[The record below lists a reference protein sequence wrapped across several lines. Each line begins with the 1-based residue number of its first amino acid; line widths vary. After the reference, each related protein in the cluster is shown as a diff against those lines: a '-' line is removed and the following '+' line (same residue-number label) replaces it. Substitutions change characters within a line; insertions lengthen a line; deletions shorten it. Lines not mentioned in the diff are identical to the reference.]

1 MGLDRQKLSY
11 LKFGDVIK
19 IKKKKVQ
26 KEGGYVRYPLQRPT
40 QLIIIIIIIIIITD
54 RSIKFCLSFID
65 NKTIRPVTT
74 IPTKSISISKQNLSF
89 AFSL

>member
-40 QLIIIIIIIIIITD
+40 QLLIIIIIIIIITD

-65 NKTIRPVTT
+65 NTTIRPVTT

>member
-65 NKTIRPVTT
+65 NTTIRPVTT

>member
-40 QLIIIIIIIIIITD
+40 QLIIIIIIITD

-65 NKTIRPVTT
+65 NTTIRPVTT

>member
-26 KEGGYVRYPLQRPT
+26 KEGGDVRYPLQRPT
-40 QLIIIIIIIIIITD
+40 QLIIIIIIIIITD

-65 NKTIRPVTT
+65 NTTIRPVTT

>member
-40 QLIIIIIIIIIITD
+40 QLIIIIIIIIITD
-54 RSIKFCLSFID
+54 RSIKFCLSFI
-65 NKTIRPVTT
+65 I
-74 IPTKSISISKQNLSF
+74 L
-89 AFSL
+89 